1 MSTGEGFTKGDRQ
14 RNGKKTVISSFFY
27 YIFQKIY
34 RNRAMAFTYI
44 LKCSDG
50 SYYTGVT
57 NDVQRRFWEHQI
69 GNIPGY
75 THSRR
80 LVELVWC
87 SENVDIASAIAGEKQ
102 IKGWRRAKKEALI
115 RGDVETLPE
124 LSMAYRDIKTDD

>member
-1 MSTGEGFTKGDRQ
+1 
-14 RNGKKTVISSFFY
+14 
-27 YIFQKIY
+27 
-34 RNRAMAFTYI
+34 MAFTYI
-44 LKCSDG
+44 LKCSDD

-80 LVELVWC
+80 PVELVW
-87 SENVDIASAIAGEKQ
+87 SSDDVDIVSAIAAEKQ

-115 RGDVETLPE
+115 RGDVEALPE
-124 LSMAYRDIKTDD
+124 LSMAYRDIKTYD

>member
-1 MSTGEGFTKGDRQ
+1 
-14 RNGKKTVISSFFY
+14 
-27 YIFQKIY
+27 
-34 RNRAMAFTYI
+34 MAFTYI

-57 NDVQRRFWEHQI
+57 NNVQRRFWEYQI
-69 GNIPGY
+69 GDIPGY

-80 LVELVWC
+80 PVELVWC
-87 SENVDIASAIAGEKQ
+87 SDDVDIASAIAAEKQ

-124 LSMAYRDIKTDD
+124 LSMAYRDIKTDE